1 MFDICKNNHR
11 VAQLHMTKTA
21 YRLGEA
27 VQGVLDF
34 EHAILP
40 TYEVNLCIYINNTNA
55 AIIWSEMRMKTN

>member
-1 MFDICKNNHR
+1 MSIKRLTYTIYSFFIAMFDICKNNHR

-40 TYEVNLCIYINNTNA
+40 TYEVKQTYI
-55 AIIWSEMRMKTN
+55 